1 VSALPIVSLIFVRD
15 DLVGRLGIDQ
25 RHIDYPELLFQFDSV
40 WMPKNLFCE
49 QRGASAFMKK
59 LIVKIIPKPLLPVVK
74 RRPQI

>member
-40 WMPKNLFCE
+40 RVPGNLFHE
-49 QRGASAFMKK
+49 TRAASTIMKQ
-59 LIVKIIPKPLLPVVK
+59 LIVKIIPVVK
-74 RRPQI
+74 TTCRALLG